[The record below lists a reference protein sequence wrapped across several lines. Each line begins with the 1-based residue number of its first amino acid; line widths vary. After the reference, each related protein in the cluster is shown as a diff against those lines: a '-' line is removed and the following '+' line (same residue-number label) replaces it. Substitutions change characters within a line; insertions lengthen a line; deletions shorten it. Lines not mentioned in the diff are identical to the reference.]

1 MTRSGDTLRNRCTI
15 GVLLLFALAG
25 LALAPRAAMAQ
36 LDHGRLWAAYA
47 NRFISPDGRVID
59 PQGRDRTTSEG
70 QSYALFFALVNNEP
84 IRFATI
90 LRWTQTNL
98 AGGDLGAHLPGWSW
112 GKAQDG
118 HWGLLDGNSAS
129 DSDVWIAY
137 DLIEAGRLWKQPQY
151 VALGRR
157 MLVEIARR
165 EVVTQPD
172 RGSMLLPAPT
182 GFRTANGWI
191 TNPSYLPLFVLSRL
205 AKVDPAGPWI
215 SIAVNTPALVAGS
228 SRAGFA
234 FDWVSYTKG
243 AGYAPSPVNPAKG
256 GVALGSYDAI
266 RVYLWAGMLDDGAP
280 AKAGLLKSLWGME
293 AYVQQHGSAPE
304 KVNAAGQPEAQAGPV
319 GFSAALVP
327 YLKGLGDES
336 GAQKLLARVQTEV
349 VEKTALL
356 GAAPT
361 YYDENLTL
369 FSTGW
374 LQRSFRFGA
383 NGEVLV
389 PWVHP

>member
-1 MTRSGDTLRNRCTI
+1 MVDWGASGWRRRVVAILLGGILVGCGTARADTDF
-15 GVLLLFALAG
+15 GALW
-25 LALAPRAAMAQ
+25 Q
-36 LDHGRLWAAYA
+36 AYSA
-47 NRFISPDGRVID
+47 HFLSGDGRVVD
-59 PQGRDRTTSEG
+59 PQGADRTTSEG

-118 HWGLLDGNSAS
+118 HWGVLDGNSAA

-157 MLVEIARR
+157 MLIEIAGR

-182 GFRTANGWI
+182 GFRAANGWI
-191 TNPSYLPLFVLSRL
+191 TNPSYLPLFVLNRL

-215 SIAVNTPALVAGS
+215 SIAINTPALVAGS

-234 FDWVSYTKG
+234 FDWISFRTGV
-243 AGYAPSPVNPAKG
+243 GYAPSAVNPLKG

-266 RVYLWAGMLDDGAP
+266 RVYLWAGMLDDGVP
-280 AKAGLLKSLWGME
+280 AKARLLKALWGME
-293 AYVQQHGSAPE
+293 AYLQQHGSPPE

-319 GFSAALVP
+319 GFSAAVVP
-327 YLKGLGDES
+327 YLLGLGDEA
-336 GAQKLLARVQTEV
+336 GAQKQMARVQTEV

-356 GAAPT
+356 GASPT

-374 LQRSFRFGA
+374 LQRRFRFGA